1 MLQLA
6 ANLSVPDR
14 NGLQQNVRQQQP
26 IPGGIPRDVTEIDM
40 TGQQRGSSPMG
51 EGAVSSPKRQRLD
64 GPGFQSQMGANGTSP
79 LPNGQQP
86 NGAAPNASML
96 NTPFDPNTM
105 SPATRNGPGGSAQQR
120 QYSANLVTQ
129 SKERIGQIERGQ
141 PPAQANVAG
150 MTAESP
156 MMAAENGQFVNAD
169 MFPGGPQTA
178 AMRAQ
183 MQQIPANLANMPQ
196 NPNTQGGALAD
207 YQMQL
212 MLLEQQNKRRLMM
225 ARQEQDVAGNQMIG
239 PGGAMAPGMS
249 PGMSRTGQSPP
260 GGDGA
265 QRGTPRM
272 GQDMLIPEGLRGSPA
287 PPNMD
292 PSQMPNGLIQQ
303 QFFPSMAGPNGMMR
317 NPMANGMATQQLEM
331 MRRNQANGQWP
342 PGQMPGA
349 MMQTPMMQGPNDQ
362 RTSMPP
368 PQPPGPGALN
378 RNQPP
383 SPQQALAPPTP
394 SQTNKTNPKGKKE
407 KETKKVCL
415 RCAPSTRC
423 CSQFRRKP
431 QRRIPP
437 RLLPHRL
444 QKEMQEMMC
453 HPRLQ
458 AHQRTW
464 HPTLSRV
471 LHHQCRMCT
480 RNHNRRCLPNQ
491 IL

>member
-1 MLQLA
+1 
-6 ANLSVPDR
+6 
-14 NGLQQNVRQQQP
+14 
-26 IPGGIPRDVTEIDM
+26 M

-64 GPGFQSQMGANGTSP
+64 GPGFQSQLGANGTSP

-105 SPATRNGPGGSAQQR
+105 SPATRPGPGGSAQQR
-120 QYSANLVTQ
+120 QTYSANLVTQ

-141 PPAQANVAG
+141 PTAQANAAG

-156 MMAAENGQFVNAD
+156 MMAAENGQFVNAE
-169 MFPGGPQTA
+169 MFPGGPQAA
-178 AMRAQ
+178 AMRAGG
-183 MQQIPANLANMPQ
+183 MQIPPNLANMPQ
-196 NPNTQGGALAD
+196 TNTQGGALAD

-272 GQDMLIPEGLRGSPA
+272 GQDMLMQEGLRGSPA

-292 PSQMPNGLIQQ
+292 PSQMPNGLMQQ
-303 QFFPSMAGPNGMMR
+303 QFFPSMAGNGMMR
-317 NPMANGMATQQLEM
+317 NPMANGMAAQQLEM
-331 MRRNQANGQWP
+331 MRRNQAQANGQWP
-342 PGQMPGA
+342 PGQMPGP

-368 PQPPGPGALN
+368 PQAPGPGAMN

-383 SPQQALAPPTP
+383 SPQQPPAPPTP
-394 SQTNKTNPKGKKE
+394 SQTNKNNPKKKE
-407 KETKKVCL
+407 KETKKVSLKYAYKQSHCL
-415 RCAPSTRC
+415 
-423 CSQFRRKP
+423 QFRRKP
-431 QRRIPP
+431 QRRTLP
-437 RLLPHRL
+437 RPLPHQRR
-444 QKEMQEMMC
+444 KEMQEMMC
-453 HPRLQ
+453 HHRPQ
-458 AHQRTW
+458 AHQSIK
-464 HPTLSRV
+464 HPTLSRAP
-471 LHHQCRMCT
+471 HHQCRTC
-480 RNHNRRCLPNQ
+480 HLSRRCLSNQ
-491 IL
+491 TQ